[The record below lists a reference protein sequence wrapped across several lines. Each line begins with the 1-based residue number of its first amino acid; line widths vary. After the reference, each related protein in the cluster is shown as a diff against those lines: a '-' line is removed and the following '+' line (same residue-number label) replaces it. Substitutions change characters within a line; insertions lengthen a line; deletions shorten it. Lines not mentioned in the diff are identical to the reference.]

1 MSRKKSVHPVSVLR
15 SVDSASNSLTI
26 APADACQATGSEQVC
41 EESVSESALASVRK
55 QLTDL
60 YASCSPA
67 NSTRVQE
74 YLAQKEGPDAG
85 LILAW
90 SRYGRADRGR
100 TVDLRL
106 NEVARQTVSP
116 LGYACLIAYA
126 RAWLDESEARLIA
139 ARALARRCCPPSG
152 SAAKDQPQAT
162 SQPPLARVAVA
173 SKRRSRK

>member
-1 MSRKKSVHPVSVLR
+1 MSRKKSVHPVSVLGP
-15 SVDSASNSLTI
+15 VDSESSSLTL
-26 APADACQATGSEQVC
+26 APTDACEATGSGQLC

-67 NSTRVQE
+67 NSARVQE
-74 YLAQKEGPDAG
+74 YLAKEEGPDAG

-100 TVDLRL
+100 TVDLHL

-126 RAWLDESEARLIA
+126 RAWLDESEARLNA

-152 SAAKDQPQAT
+152 SGAT
-162 SQPPLARVAVA
+162 NPPRETTPPPRVRVGVA